1 MKLRLLLFT
10 GFLALFGHFVQAQC
24 SAAGYISQSGGTT
37 TFYDSSTSANGHVA
51 YWSFGDGSSV
61 GYGAQVSH
69 TYRAN
74 GGYTACL
81 YIYDSIANCR
91 DTTCFTVIVTS
102 VNNCNATITYTVD
115 STNSL
120 QYYFTGSNPVA
131 GGSAS
136 ITVWDFG
143 SNDTTYN
150 SQNAAHLFPSAGSYR
165 VYYTLY
171 DSTGQFCDS
180 VEYTLTVGGGSAA
193 ACDAFFVV
201 SVSGNTVNFHDSTTN
216 SNIIEWS
223 FGDSSYAYTSNPTHT
238 YASAGTYRAYLY
250 IYSVDS
256 VGDTLLCDSFSRSIT
271 INATSNCTASF
282 SAHVDSINMSA
293 SSFPV
298 DFTNRSTGANYLW
311 NFGDGNTDTSQNP
324 THIYTSSGTYTV
336 CLYVISTYDSL
347 GLPVI
352 CDSTC
357 TSVTVGGY
365 TAPCQAGYYLGIDTA
380 NRYNLYIINN
390 STGTSSTTNYS
401 WSFGDGTTSTAQY
414 PTHQYST
421 FGLYNLCLTISDSAA
436 GCSSTYCDSIGLDS
450 NGNLLKR
457 DGFGIT
463 VVDEKDLLSAATI
476 DLINELSAFP
486 NPTSGVF
493 TMKLNLRASEVVSI
507 SAINSLGQEVMATK
521 LNGLSGTNEYRI
533 DMTAQPNGIYFLN
546 VRAGNQFKNLK
557 LYINK

>member
-1 MKLRLLLFT
+1 
-10 GFLALFGHFVQAQC
+10 
-24 SAAGYISQSGGTT
+24 
-37 TFYDSSTSANGHVA
+37 
-51 YWSFGDGSSV
+51 
-61 GYGAQVSH
+61 
-69 TYRAN
+69 
-74 GGYTACL
+74 
-81 YIYDSIANCR
+81 
-91 DTTCFTVIVTS
+91 
-102 VNNCNATITYTVD
+102 
-115 STNSL
+115 
-120 QYYFTGSNPVA
+120 
-131 GGSAS
+131 
-136 ITVWDFG
+136 
-143 SNDTTYN
+143 
-150 SQNAAHLFPSAGSYR
+150 
-165 VYYTLY
+165 
-171 DSTGQFCDS
+171 
-180 VEYTLTVGGGSAA
+180 
-193 ACDAFFVV
+193 
-201 SVSGNTVNFHDSTTN
+201 
-216 SNIIEWS
+216 
-223 FGDSSYAYTSNPTHT
+223 
-238 YASAGTYRAYLY
+238 
-250 IYSVDS
+250 
-256 VGDTLLCDSFSRSIT
+256 
-271 INATSNCTASF
+271 
-282 SAHVDSINMSA
+282 
-293 SSFPV
+293 
-298 DFTNRSTGANYLW
+298 
-311 NFGDGNTDTSQNP
+311 
-324 THIYTSSGTYTV
+324 
-336 CLYVISTYDSL
+336 
-347 GLPVI
+347 
-352 CDSTC
+352 
-357 TSVTVGGY
+357 VTVGGY

-521 LNGLSGTNEYRI
+521 LNGISGANEYRI